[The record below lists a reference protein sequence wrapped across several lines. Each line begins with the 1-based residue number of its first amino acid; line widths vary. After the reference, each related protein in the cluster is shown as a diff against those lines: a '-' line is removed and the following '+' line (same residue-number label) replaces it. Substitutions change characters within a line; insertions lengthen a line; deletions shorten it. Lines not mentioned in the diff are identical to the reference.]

1 VGVRN
6 DKTLGVLEKI
16 CAPFPRESAEKI
28 LTQIKNRKKV
38 NADIRRKTPQIN

>member
-16 CAPFPRESAEKI
+16 CGPFPRESSG
-28 LTQIKNRKKV
+28 KKAY
-38 NADIRRKTPQIN
+38 ADIRRKNPQIN